1 MNYCEEWLASG
12 GFEPW
17 NAVTNLGFVL
27 AAAWGWHA
35 FRRTGLM
42 DRAAARALVA
52 LALAIGFGSY
62 AWHATGAAWAQW
74 ADVLPILCFV
84 LVFLATAL
92 RWLCGWSASAAAAA
106 CVALLVA
113 AVAATLVFERA
124 LNGSIAYV
132 PVWLGLVA
140 LTLLLRQQ
148 RSPARPAFALA
159 SLLFAISL
167 AFRTLDLALCEATQ
181 HRGTH
186 WLWHL
191 CNSALLA
198 LLMQALARH
207 AKASRLVQ
215 SPAPADVPGFTTE
228 NTEER

>member
-1 MNYCEEWLASG
+1 MHYCEEWLAVA

-17 NAVTNLGFVL
+17 NAVTNLGVV
-27 AAAWGWHA
+27 AAAGWGWREFQRA
-35 FRRTGLM
+35 GLM
-42 DRAAARALVA
+42 HRAAAVALVA
-52 LALAIGFGSY
+52 LAAAIGVGSY

-92 RWLCGWSASAAAAA
+92 RWLCGGSIPGGIGA
-106 CVALLVA
+106 CLVLLLA
-113 AVAATLVFERA
+113 AVAATLVFGQA

-140 LTLLLRQQ
+140 LTMVLRRR

-159 SLLFAISL
+159 ALLFAISL
-167 AFRTLDLALCEATQ
+167 GFRSFDLALCEATQ

-191 CNSALLA
+191 CNAALLA
-198 LLMQALARH
+198 LLMQTLARH
-207 AKASRLVQ
+207 TRARAES
-215 SPAPADVPGFTTE
+215 A
-228 NTEER
+228 